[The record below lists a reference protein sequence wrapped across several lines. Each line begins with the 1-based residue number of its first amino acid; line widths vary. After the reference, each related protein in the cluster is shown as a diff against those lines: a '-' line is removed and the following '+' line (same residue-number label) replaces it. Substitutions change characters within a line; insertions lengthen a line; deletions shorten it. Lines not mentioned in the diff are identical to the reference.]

1 MNDDTQQS
9 SQQAKNRHGLDENKS
24 LVHEMRS
31 LEEEYRPNSKSTD
44 LPLGQLE
51 IEFHKRNFLSVLR
64 HVLTNETQ
72 LAHVI
77 TWMHNGISFK
87 VHQPSLFE
95 KIVCPVF
102 FQGASFV
109 EFYEILRNI
118 GFNANQTSAGSGII
132 FAHEDFRRDPGTED
146 FADSYVNRQKRHKS
160 SSSPVSFL
168 SNPPQVHVKESVDRE
183 PISADNK
190 IETNTSCPKNQRNFP
205 MREYFRSLFDSML
218 EIEREAESEHMRKNL
233 QYSEAATRSVKQRM
247 DDDSIVTGK
256 ASSINSTDSN
266 PLDILASASMS
277 SKS

>member
-1 MNDDTQQS
+1 MTDDT
-9 SQQAKNRHGLDENKS
+9 QQAKNRHGLDES
-24 LVHEMRS
+24 IVLGECVAHEMRS

-44 LPLGQLE
+44 LPLGHLE

-77 TWMHNGISFK
+77 AWIHNGISFK
-87 VHQPSLFE
+87 VYQPSLFE
-95 KIVCPVF
+95 KIVCPMF
-102 FQGASFV
+102 FQGASFI

-118 GFNANQTSAGSGII
+118 GFNVNQTSAGSGII

-146 FADSYVNRQKRHKS
+146 FVDSYVNRQKCQKS
-160 SSSPVSFL
+160 SSGPVSFL

-183 PISADNK
+183 STSADRK
-190 IETNTSCPKNQRNFP
+190 IETNTSCQKNKRRFP

-233 QYSEAATRSVKQRM
+233 QYSEAATRSMKQRT
-247 DDDSIVTGK
+247 DDDSIATGK
-256 ASSINSTDSN
+256 DSSINSTDSN
-266 PLDILASASMS
+266 PLDILAFASMS